1 MMNLSDQNTLAME
14 EYKKLGSTS
23 YVEPT
28 NGSFPDA
35 TNEILEQL
43 KSPSDDEDMNFEESS
58 TDTENEDC

>member
-1 MMNLSDQNTLAME
+1 ME

-35 TNEILEQL
+35 TNETLEQL